1 MAPKTQ
7 PPKKALAGP
16 NIPLI
21 VEQEFESVFGR
32 KPTAE
37 ESSYW
42 KERYRKNSADRVKLS
57 AWMLIDQERAN
68 SAPVVAS
75 NPLVVTEQKSL
86 IERGNECMRK
96 VLEEHDKVM
105 ARAREKQAACE
116 ANYKAGSP
124 GSIACMIARAILLL
138 LLRSRMPLVMQRT
151 YREVLVVNSI
161 ASYGN
166 CKHSRMNSIISS
178 SNYKMTLTANNL

>member
-42 KERYRKNSADRVKLS
+42 KERYRKNSAGRVKLS

-86 IERGNECMRK
+86 IERGNECMERAFK
-96 VLEEHDKVM
+96 EH
-105 ARAREKQAACE
+105 EKQMAE
-116 ANYKAGSP
+116 WKAQSGSCSGDDLDCFFRKHEGATCVI
-124 GSIACMIARAILLL
+124 GSTPERM
-138 LLRSRMPLVMQRT
+138 LR
-151 YREVLVVNSI
+151 N
-161 ASYGN
+161 G
-166 CKHSRMNSIISS
+166 
-178 SNYKMTLTANNL
+178 